1 MSNLRFTPLFAL
13 LLLCLLAGCGSGG
26 GSDSPA
32 APSSAPAADVSRPD
46 ADKDGVADA
55 DDAAPN
61 DPLCSAASDANN
73 GVCYLRSLA
82 GTRLKVVGNADGKF
96 FFFSAEG
103 DAMMLYAFDLNT
115 LHFLGRAQVKG
126 FTPTAYAYSPNH
138 GRLYVGDTAG
148 GIHAYSDVMIENA
161 TRFAALPLS
170 VQGLVAAGKYLLAQD
185 ASGAWATHYSFDQQ
199 GRQTDIKDWNYY
211 SQHYQWSPSDS
222 RLYFFRDDSI
232 PNDLMFEV
240 IDQSSGRI
248 TSAGE
253 SPYHDSYYI
262 GGPIRVNRSGSK
274 VLLGTGDIYDAPALT
289 WSAKVAAGISDAL
302 WLANDELL
310 VGSSN
315 AGMTHLQ
322 RFNASLLKQE
332 EVQINGELLAI
343 AQSGTSNYLL
353 LKTPTQLEIRRYIP
367 SNDSDGDG
375 VENTLDK
382 FPLDK
387 AAAVDS
393 DNDGYPDA
401 WLNGYGAADSSTG
414 LTLDAYPLD
423 ASCHAPEQ
431 GDGTRCNSSLAMPSF
446 VPEKVISDGQGTVYI
461 FSSTQNRI
469 YRWSDSASAYLPPL
483 VLGQVSGARNQ
494 TPSTL
499 AYSPAHRRLY
509 LGYASGQIS
518 YIDLAGDST
527 ERIFAATAKAV
538 RGLGAVGNY
547 LLAQDVSGA
556 WATHYIFDKA
566 GKITDSKDWNYYSS
580 VYEWASNQG
589 RVYFFRDDT
598 SPNDVH
604 FEEIDQTTGKL
615 KAKGETPYH
624 GDYAIRGPLR
634 VSLDGARIIL
644 GSGDVYS
651 TTDLTVLA
659 SLRLDVVDMQWLED
673 GSLATMSRNG
683 SDTLVTYYT
692 PALSVRQN
700 QLLTG
705 SPVALVRVANAVLV
719 FTLQGGGLRVTKLAV

>member
-32 APSSAPAADVSRPD
+32 APSSAPAADASRPD

-61 DPLCSAASDANN
+61 DPLCSAASDVNN

-82 GTRLKVVGNADGKF
+82 GTRLKVVGNADGKV
-96 FFFSAEG
+96 FFSAEG
-103 DAMMLYAFDLNT
+103 DAVMLYAFDLNT
-115 LHFLGRAQVKG
+115 QHFLGRAQVKG
-126 FTPTAYAYSPNH
+126 FTPTVYAYSSSH

-148 GIHAYSDVMIENA
+148 GIHAYSDLMVENA

-199 GRQTDIKDWNYY
+199 GRQTDSKDWNYY
-211 SQHYQWSPSDS
+211 SRYYQWSPSDS
-222 RLYFFRDDSI
+222 RLYFFRDDTG

-240 IDQSSGRI
+240 VDQSSGRI

-253 SPYHDSYYI
+253 SPYHGSYDI

-289 WSAKVAAGISDAL
+289 WSAKVTANISDAL
-302 WLANDELL
+302 WLASDELL

-315 AGMTHLQ
+315 AGMTRLQ
-322 RFNASLLKQE
+322 RFNASAVKQE
-332 EVQINGELLAI
+332 ELQIGGELLAI
-343 AQSGTSNYLL
+343 VESGSGNYLL
-353 LKTPTQLEIRRYIP
+353 LKTPTQLEIRRYVP

-401 WLNGYGAADSSTG
+401 WLNGFGAADSSTG

-423 ASCHAPEQ
+423 ASCHALEQ
-431 GDGTRCNSSLAMPSF
+431 GDGTRCNSSLAMPTF

-461 FSSTQNRI
+461 FSSTQSRI
-469 YRWSDSASAYLPPL
+469 YRWSDSASAYLSPL
-483 VLGQVSGARNQ
+483 VLGQASGAGTQ

-499 AYSPAHRRLY
+499 SYSPAHRRLY

-518 YIDLAGDST
+518 YIDLVSDLT
-527 ERIFAATAKAV
+527 ERNFAATAKAV
-538 RGLGAVGNY
+538 RGLAAVGNY
-547 LLAQDVSGA
+547 LLAQDDSGA
-556 WATHYIFDKA
+556 WATHYVFDKA
-566 GKITDSKDWNYYSS
+566 GKLIDSKDWNYYSS
-580 VYEWASNQG
+580 VYEWAPNQG

-598 SPNDVH
+598 SPNDMH
-604 FEEIDQTTGKL
+604 FEEVDQSTGKL
-615 KAKGETPYH
+615 KATGDTPYH

-634 VSLDGARIIL
+634 VSLGGARIIL
-644 GSGDVYS
+644 GNGDVYS

-719 FTLQGGGLRVTKLAV
+719 FTLQGGGLRVTRLAV